1 MRARVVAQL
10 FYKHASI
17 ILSYASTE
25 LDFLNMNN
33 GLPKMFGTV
42 RVSEVTEVVSFTQ
55 LVEFSRVVFFGS
67 TRFFRI
73 TRTSQVTEGDYSICR
88 ISRISKY
95 LLLEGCSIWRR
106 ISEDILSMLWQC
118 SSRISGDRVF
128 NNVPFSRNNRR
139 CSFCR
144 TRRISKD

>member
-10 FYKHASI
+10 FYKHAS
-17 ILSYASTE
+17 TE
-25 LDFLNMNN
+25 LDFLNMNS
-33 GLPKMFGTV
+33 GLPTMLGTV

-95 LLLEGCSIWRR
+95 LLLERCSI
-106 ISEDILSMLWQC
+106 
-118 SSRISGDRVF
+118 
-128 NNVPFSRNNRR
+128 
-139 CSFCR
+139 
-144 TRRISKD
+144 